1 MQEKHISTL
10 RGAENR
16 EPILTQLG
24 MVNYVRYSGT
34 PIHTAN
40 STGQRPRG
48 WSVHVRD
55 LQHLRSFFHRFTERV
70 IGYHVDTCAP
80 GRTVIVHLFNWKW
93 TDIAS
98 ECETFL
104 APNKFC
110 GVQVSMSHAISSL
123 FYSYNV
129 MLIPV
134 ASFTK

>member
-1 MQEKHISTL
+1 VQEKHISTL

-24 MVNYVRYSGT
+24 MVNYVRDPNSHSQFDGAAPSWVVCACAWLCNISG
-34 PIHTAN
+34 
-40 STGQRPRG
+40 
-48 WSVHVRD
+48 V
-55 LQHLRSFFHRFTERV
+55 FFHRFTERV

-129 MLIPV
+129 MLLPV
-134 ASFTK
+134 ASF